1 MCFYFPVF
9 MNISE
14 KKFLV
19 IGGGH
24 IALRRVGKLLPFH
37 CKIQILTPLVCDEL
51 RELAENAAGTITLT
65 SDVYRE
71 GSCIGA
77 DFVLA
82 ATNDRKVNHEI
93 YEECRKN
100 KIPVSVSDRAAES
113 DFFFPAL
120 VMEDNLV
127 IGIVSSNGNHTNV
140 KNAAEQIADVFK
152 KQR

>member
-1 MCFYFPVF
+1 MRFYFPVF
-9 MNISE
+9 MDISE

-24 IALRRVGKLLPFH
+24 IALRRAGKLLPFH
-37 CKIQILTPLVCDEL
+37 CKIQILAPLVCDEL
-51 RELAENAAGTITLT
+51 RELAENAAETITLT
-65 SDVYRE
+65 RDVYRR
-71 GSCIGA
+71 GSCAGS

-93 YEECRKN
+93 YEECKKN
-100 KIPVSVSDRAAES
+100 KIPVSVCDRAGES

-127 IGIVSSNGNHTNV
+127 IGIVSSNGDHTKV

-152 KQR
+152 K